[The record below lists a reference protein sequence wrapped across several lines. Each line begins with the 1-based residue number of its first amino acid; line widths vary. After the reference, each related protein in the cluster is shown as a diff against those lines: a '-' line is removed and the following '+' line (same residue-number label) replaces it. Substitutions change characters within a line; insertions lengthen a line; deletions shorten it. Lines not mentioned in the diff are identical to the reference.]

1 MKICYLL
8 VLITMLP
15 FLSQA
20 QDRKMILKKVEIKD
34 GKKTETEKEINLSA
48 ENFDNKNNKTKAK
61 RVKKISIELNDGK
74 TVNKGSIIE
83 IDEKGNKKVTDISGK
98 KIDEIDETM
107 DVEDRPLTKKDKN
120 IELKKFKTIK

>member
-34 GKKTETEKEINLSA
+34 GKKTETEKEINLST

-61 RVKKISIELNDGK
+61 RVKKISIESNDGK

-107 DVEDRPLTKKDKN
+107 DVEHRPLTKKDKN
-120 IELKKFKTIK
+120 IDLKKIKTIK

>member
-1 MKICYLL
+1 
-8 VLITMLP
+8 MLP

-34 GKKTETEKEINLSA
+34 GKKTETEKEINLST

-61 RVKKISIELNDGK
+61 RVKKISIESNDGK

-107 DVEDRPLTKKDKN
+107 DVEHRPLTKKDKN
-120 IELKKFKTIK
+120 IDLKKIKTIK